1 MTGKQVKGKG
11 FGGALRYNLD
21 KVDRNVAEVLDH
33 NFARVSERSIM
44 KEIDLVRMHRPNLQK
59 FFYHTSINF
68 PPSEDL
74 SSEKMKLIGKEY
86 LEMNGFTQHQFIM
99 FRHFDAEHPHLHI
112 LVNRIGYDGSVVS
125 DSNDYARSERV
136 IRELEKKHGL
146 TEVISSKQAKERSVT
161 QGEVQL
167 MKRIDDASQKVKIQV
182 ALQNILK
189 DRPGLPMQEFINSLE
204 AQGVNVLFNRAKTGH
219 VSGISYGLDGFMIT
233 GSKLGN
239 AYKWTTLKHTIDYE
253 QERDSAA
260 IHKANDRTRNL
271 KFESAGSVIDTQRNS
286 ESIQSDRSQNETMLE
301 SNKHNFGG
309 RRKSPGQAKR
319 YKRST
324 RSDKYENRAFDKLFS
339 KEPKHRILENLL
351 YSNAGKADGGVGD
364 EYYVD
369 PAWLKK
375 GKRKK
380 RGKSL

>member
-21 KVDRNVAEVLDH
+21 KVSRDVAEVLDH
-33 NFARVSERSIM
+33 NFARVSERSMM

-68 PPSEDL
+68 PPSENL

-146 TEVISSKQAKERSVT
+146 TEVISSKEAKERSVT

-167 MKRIDDASQKVKIQV
+167 MKRIDDASQKIKIQIV
-182 ALQNILK
+182 LQNILK
-189 DRPGLPMQEFINSLE
+189 HQPGLSMSEFINSLE
-204 AQGVNVLFNRAKTGH
+204 DQGVNVLFNQAKTGH
-219 VSGISYGLDGFMIT
+219 LSGISYGLDGFMIT

-239 AYKWTTLKHTIDYE
+239 AYKWTTLKNTIDYE
-253 QERDSAA
+253 QERDNAA
-260 IHKANDRTRNL
+260 VHAANDRTRNL
-271 KFESAGSVIDTQRNS
+271 KFESAGSTIDTQRNS
-286 ESIQSDRSQNETMLE
+286 ESIQSDRSQNKTMLE
-301 SNKHNFGG
+301 PNKQNFDG
-309 RRKSPGQAKR
+309 RRKDPGQAR
-319 YKRST
+319 TYKRST
-324 RSDKYENRAFDKLFS
+324 RSATYKNQTLDNVFS
-339 KEPKHRILENLL
+339 KHSTDGVVESLL
-351 YSNAGKADGGVGD
+351 HSGPRADRGAGD
-364 EYYVD
+364 EYD
-369 PAWLKK
+369 TLDNRLKK
-375 GKRKK
+375 RKRKK
-380 RGKSL
+380 KGRRL